1 MTTKTA
7 TRVKRPP
14 KPPAA
19 HAALEPDLKQA
30 TDLVLE
36 LMAIP
41 GTSGHEGLVAE
52 RVRSQ
57 LLSAGA
63 SSADISTDEAHRE
76 SPLRGG
82 AVGNLVFRLPGTLRA
97 PRRLLMAHLDTVPL
111 CIGAKP
117 VLKGGIV

>member
-1 MTTKTA
+1 MSTKTA
-7 TRVKRPP
+7 NRA
-14 KPPAA
+14 KPSTKPTATP
-19 HAALEPDLKQA
+19 AALEPDLKQA

-41 GTSGHEGLVAE
+41 GTSGHEGLIAE
-52 RVRSQ
+52 RVRS
-57 LLSAGA
+57 LLLMAGA

-82 AVGNLVFRLPGTLRA
+82 AVGNLVFRLQGTQRT

-111 CIGAKP
+111 
-117 VLKGGIV
+117 